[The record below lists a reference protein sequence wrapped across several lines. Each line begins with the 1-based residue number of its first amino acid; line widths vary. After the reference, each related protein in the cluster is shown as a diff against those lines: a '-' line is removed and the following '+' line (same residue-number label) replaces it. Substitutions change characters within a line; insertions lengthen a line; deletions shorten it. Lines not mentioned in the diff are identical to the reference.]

1 MKNFSLL
8 VIIFIFSIQ
17 TIYPQNQQENLE
29 KYWRYR
35 QRLRDNFMVV
45 SPDVELYGMNI
56 PAVDLYLNSNKTK
69 NLFHGVMQ
77 IVI

>member
-1 MKNFSLL
+1 MK
-8 VIIFIFSIQ
+8 
-17 TIYPQNQQENLE
+17 NLE

-35 QRLRDNFMVV
+35 QKTERKLYVV
-45 SPDVELYGMNI
+45 FNVDLYGMNI